1 MRFPEVPG
9 DTLRERFTNLVRH
22 VISLPKTTVEEKQK
36 SKRRKN
42 AKGALALTVLLV
54 LSIGAFVSM
63 LFMAFQ
69 VFAQNTP
76 RGKTWYDGGS
86 EFGGYITLKSGCP
99 KSDESPAETY
109 KEIQSNTGE
118 EPQLTDQGDEVLIKA
133 ADGEVYHYFR
143 TKKACEEYVSQVRKE
158 NQEQE
163 KQQRDFHNKYN

>member
-1 MRFPEVPG
+1 MPG

-76 RGKTWYDGGS
+76 RRKTWYDGGS

-99 KSDESPAETY
+99 QK
-109 KEIQSNTGE
+109 
-118 EPQLTDQGDEVLIKA
+118 
-133 ADGEVYHYFR
+133 R
-143 TKKACEEYVSQVRKE
+143 
-158 NQEQE
+158 
-163 KQQRDFHNKYN
+163 